1 MKRAEFLKQWNNI
14 TLIKCFEIPVNDKR
28 TNESD
33 YIIFDIT
40 TDGKTFRAEHVAL
53 TKEQEQSNKIAFVS
67 IDIDLDFSLDE
78 NLQELYSAC
87 IDAILGSEFYKLS
100 ENE

>member
-1 MKRAEFLKQWNNI
+1 MKRADFLKQWNNV
-14 TLIKCFEIPVNDKR
+14 TKIKCFEIPVTDKR

-40 TDGKTFRAEHVAL
+40 TDGKTFRAKHIGL
-53 TKEQEQSNKIAFVS
+53 TKEQEKSRKVAFVS
-67 IDIDLDFSLDE
+67 TDIDLDFSIDE

-87 IDAILGSEFYKLS
+87 IDAIIESDFFEISE
-100 ENE
+100 EE